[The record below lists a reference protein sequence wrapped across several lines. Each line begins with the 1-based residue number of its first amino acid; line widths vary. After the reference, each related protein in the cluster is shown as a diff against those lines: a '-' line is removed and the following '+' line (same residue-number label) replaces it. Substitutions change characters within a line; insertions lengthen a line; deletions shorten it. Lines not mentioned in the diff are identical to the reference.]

1 MDRFQAMQVFTR
13 IVQVG
18 GFGKAA
24 DSLGLPRATVT
35 QLIKQLERHLDVQ
48 LLQRTTRQVSTTA
61 DGQAYYQ
68 HCLRLLADLEDT
80 ENCFAHARSHPQ
92 GKLRVDLPASIGHR
106 IVIPRLAEFR
116 QRYPQIELE
125 IGTGDRPVDLVR
137 EGIDCVVR
145 AGNVHDINLVS
156 RPLAQLPQ
164 ITCASA
170 EFVKRHGAPQRL
182 DQLNELHVIN
192 FFSALNGKTFAFEFC
207 DAGEINQ
214 VYFPSSISLNNA
226 EAYVAACVAG
236 LGVIQAPYYH
246 LQQQLEVGTLI
257 EILANHR
264 PPPMPL
270 AALYPAQRQ
279 LSRRVRVWVDWLVE
293 LFADPQVYSPKP
305 Q

>member
-35 QLIKQLERHLDVQ
+35 QLIKQLERHLGVQ

-61 DGQAYYQ
+61 DGQAYYE
-68 HCLRLLADLEDT
+68 HCIRLLADLEDT

-92 GKLRVDLPASIGHR
+92 GKLRVDLPASVGHR
-106 IVIPRLAEFR
+106 IVIPRLGDFC

-170 EFVKRHGAPQRL
+170 DYIERYGEPL
-182 DQLNELHVIN
+182 DLAQLAGHQAVN
-192 FFSALNGKTFAFEFC
+192 FYSALNGKTFAFEFTE
-207 DAGEINQ
+207 AGEINERYLPGA
-214 VYFPSSISLNNA
+214 VSVNNA
-226 EAYVAACVAG
+226 EAYVAASVAG
-236 LGVIQAPYYH
+236 LGIIQAPYYH
-246 LQQQLEVGTLI
+246 LHQHVQAGRLR
-257 EILANHR
+257 EILPEYR
-264 PPPMPL
+264 PPAMPL
-270 AALYPAQRQ
+270 TALYPAQRQ

-293 LFADPQVYSPKP
+293 VFTDAELYQPKI
-305 Q
+305 